1 MAGTVF
7 SVANSAEL
15 YAALANADGGD
26 TIELAGGDYG
36 NLRIGSNV
44 GQFASNLTITSA
56 DPSTLATFSGL
67 NVNGATNITFD
78 SVVFD
83 YTYSAGDAAWLQPFG
98 IYSSTGISIL
108 NSTFDGD
115 VPTGVSIVDDGV
127 GAANGLY
134 VRDSSAITF
143 EGNEMY
149 TFKTGLTFLNSSDIN
164 VINNDV
170 YGIRSD
176 GMDFIDVQGVLIE
189 SNYLH
194 DFQGAVG
201 SQDHR
206 DMIQFW
212 TAGTDSPSTD
222 IIIRNNL
229 LDVGEEGDWTQ
240 SIFMGNEQVARGLAG
255 PEMFYQNVLIENN
268 TIYNSHLQAIMV
280 GETDGLIVQN
290 NSVIQAEGRLGLEE
304 GAISVPVINIAANS
318 TNVQILS
325 NITERILGFNGQSD
339 WTMQNNAFI
348 QNSDPNAPGYYS
360 DNFFPSSMTAT
371 DGANGFVVIPGSMV
385 DALGAGSTAVQPD
398 DTDSMVDALGA
409 GSTAVP
415 PAPDTTPEPT
425 PESQPVDE
433 SFHPLPQ
440 PAPDTTSEPTPESPP
455 VDESFHPLPQP
466 APDSTL
472 EPTPESQP
480 VDETFHSL
488 PQPTPELAP
497 ELTPATTLE
506 PMLEPAPEPT
516 PAPAPILDDFILE
529 IEGLQKTMLGDDA
542 SIIQT
547 ADGSAIRLDGRGDY
561 VDLGQLAQFDGAE
574 QISIAVDFTNMSS
587 KGGEQRLFLN
597 EGDINLSVV
606 GDSLKLD
613 IGQSGKHG
621 RTFYDSLKID
631 GLGIN
636 DGAEHTATMILD
648 AEADRLQVL
657 VDDKVVYDQDADVN
671 TFGQSFWTLGSPK
684 YHGFDG
690 MISGFRIEEGADFVE
705 EIIVADDASLVV

>member
-325 NITERILGFNGQSD
+325 NITERVLGFNGQSD

-409 GSTAVP
+409 GSTAVQLDP
-415 PAPDTTPEPT
+415 ESKPVDESFHSLPQPAPEPTPEPT
-425 PESQPVDE
+425 PELKPVDE
-433 SFHPLPQ
+433 N
-440 PAPDTTSEPTPESPP
+440 
-455 VDESFHPLPQP
+455 
-466 APDSTL
+466 
-472 EPTPESQP
+472 
-480 VDETFHSL
+480 FHSL
-488 PQPTPELAP
+488 PQPTPEP
-497 ELTPATTLE
+497 TRELTPEPTLE

-613 IGQSGKHG
+613 IGQPGKHG

-636 DGAEHTATMILD
+636 DGAEHTATVILD